1 MRLRLINRWNYSSD
15 RFNYRMLLKEIKFA
29 KIRSVISR
37 ESFEE
42 REREQK
48 RNARTTSKLKH
59 YLVFR
64 SIHFILVS
72 EDTSILNEKI
82 ERIVCH

>member
-42 REREQK
+42 RERAKKECK
-48 RNARTTSKLKH
+48 ND
-59 YLVFR
+59 F
-64 SIHFILVS
+64 
-72 EDTSILNEKI
+72 
-82 ERIVCH
+82 

>member
-1 MRLRLINRWNYSSD
+1 
-15 RFNYRMLLKEIKFA
+15 MLLKEIKFA

-37 ESFEE
+37 ESLEE

-64 SIHFILVS
+64 SIHFIL

>member
-1 MRLRLINRWNYSSD
+1 
-15 RFNYRMLLKEIKFA
+15 MLLKEIKFA

-37 ESFEE
+37 ESLE
-42 REREQK
+42 EREQK

>member
-1 MRLRLINRWNYSSD
+1 MRLRLINRWNYSFD

-37 ESFEE
+37 ESLE
-42 REREQK
+42 EREQK